1 MNILLQFE
9 LFSIPGASCLMQ
21 KRMEVAFIP
30 PMGTEVMVMSGLKAP
45 VKSITW
51 DLNGDNFVLHLN
63 MGQVTDANWAIEQL
77 APLGWSVARERVFS
91 Q

>member
-1 MNILLQFE
+1 MNLLLQFE

-21 KRMEVAFIP
+21 KRMEVHFIP
-30 PMGTEVMVMSGLKAP
+30 PIGTDVLVSPGLKAP

-51 DLNGDNFVLHLN
+51 DLNKNDLVIQLN
-63 MGQVTDANWAIEQL
+63 MGQVTDANWTIEQL
-77 APLGWSVARERVFS
+77 APLGWAVARERVWS